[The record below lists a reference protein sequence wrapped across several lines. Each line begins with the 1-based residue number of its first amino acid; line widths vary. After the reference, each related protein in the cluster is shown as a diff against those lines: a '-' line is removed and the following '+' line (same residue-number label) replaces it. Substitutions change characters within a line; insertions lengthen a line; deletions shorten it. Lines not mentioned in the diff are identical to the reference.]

1 MEQKLQARYGLF
13 MAISMVIGQV
23 IGSGIFFK
31 VDDVLLATQGD
42 VFAGLLGFLIV
53 GISVVFAAA
62 SMANYAQLS
71 PKDGG
76 ILTYVAY
83 RFGERAAAYVG
94 WVFFIMFL
102 PVIASVLLTV
112 SGIYIAHFLAE
123 FISFE
128 LNFLHYSLI
137 GLSNGL
143 LFLGVNIFYPKS
155 SGVFQ
160 QLTATLKL
168 IPLILISALGII
180 GFLGGDA
187 ESITTAARPLAE
199 VNNETSFWVVVA
211 ASFVPIAFSM
221 DGWYIATQISGEVKN
236 SEKNLP
242 KALILGTVIVLLVY
256 VFYYLGIVS
265 ELSAQQILSLKDG
278 YITEFARK
286 LGSDQGALLMQLFI
300 IISVLGTCNG
310 LVLAN
315 TRVPYQFYNLKY
327 AKKFLNLNKIHEKT
341 QTPINSALVGF
352 GLVVFYLVIFYATN
366 VLPFFTERDYDIS
379 AIPITFIYIVN
390 LSLFLGLIH
399 IFRTQKVKGNSFFK
413 YIMLVFAILGTG
425 LVIIGTLFAPNGFS
439 YLVIAGLFLALGK
452 FFVK

>member
-1 MEQKLQARYGLF
+1 M
-13 MAISMVIGQV
+13 
-23 IGSGIFFK
+23 
-31 VDDVLLATQGD
+31 
-42 VFAGLLGFLIV
+42 
-53 GISVVFAAA
+53 
-62 SMANYAQLS
+62 
-71 PKDGG
+71 
-76 ILTYVAY
+76 
-83 RFGERAAAYVG
+83 
-94 WVFFIMFL
+94 
-102 PVIASVLLTV
+102 
-112 SGIYIAHFLAE
+112 
-123 FISFE
+123 
-128 LNFLHYSLI
+128 
-137 GLSNGL
+137 
-143 LFLGVNIFYPKS
+143 
-155 SGVFQ
+155 
-160 QLTATLKL
+160 
-168 IPLILISALGII
+168 
-180 GFLGGDA
+180 
-187 ESITTAARPLAE
+187 
-199 VNNETSFWVVVA
+199 VA

-265 ELSAQQILSLKDG
+265 ALSAQQILSLKDG